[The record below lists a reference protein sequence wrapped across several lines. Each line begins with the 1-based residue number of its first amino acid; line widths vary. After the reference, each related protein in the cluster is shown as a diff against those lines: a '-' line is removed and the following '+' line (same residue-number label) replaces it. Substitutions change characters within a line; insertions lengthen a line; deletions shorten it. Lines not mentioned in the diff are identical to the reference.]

1 MSVFEMPDFDGHEE
15 VAFFADKATGYR
27 GLITIHDSTLGP
39 ACGGTR
45 MWAYADSNAALTDAL
60 RLSRGMSYKNAM
72 AELPLGG
79 GKSVIIGDA
88 RTMKTPAIMRAHG
101 RAVDSLG
108 GRYVTAMD
116 VGMTEADMETIATVT
131 RHVSGYSQPGK
142 TGGDPSPMTAWGVF
156 CGIKAAV
163 AFANGSDG
171 LKGLRV
177 AVQGVGNVG
186 YDVARYLKEAG
197 ASLVV
202 ADVNE
207 KNVARAVETLGAAA
221 VSPDAIHAESA
232 DVFAPCALGAVL
244 NDATIPQLKAKIVAG
259 GANNQLARPEVH
271 GAEVTARGIL
281 YAPDYVIN
289 GGGIIR
295 VCGQIYDWSDSDIR
309 DKTTRI
315 GATLTEVFDAARRE
329 GRPTHEVADRIARA
343 RIDAA
348 KQRKAA

>member
-1 MSVFEMPDFDGHEE
+1 MSVFEMPDYDGHEE

-27 GLITIHDSTLGP
+27 GLIAIHDSTLGP

-45 MWAYADSNAALTDAL
+45 MWAYPDSAAALTDAL

-88 RTMKTPAIMRAHG
+88 RTAKTSELMRAHG
-101 RAVDSLG
+101 RAVDRLN
-108 GRYVTAMD
+108 GRYITAMD

-131 RHVSGYSQPGK
+131 KHVSGYSQPGK

-163 AFANGSDG
+163 AFVHGSDDM
-171 LKGLRV
+171 KGMRV
-177 AVQGVGNVG
+177 AIQGVGNVG
-186 YDVARYLKEAG
+186 YDTARHLKEAG
-197 ASLVV
+197 AELIV

-207 KNVARAVETLGAAA
+207 KNIARAVETLGATVAA
-221 VSPDAIHAESA
+221 PDTIHAQTA
-232 DVFAPCALGAVL
+232 DVFAPCALGAIL
-244 NDATIPQLKAKIVAG
+244 NDATIPAIKAKIVAG
-259 GANNQLARPEVH
+259 AANNQLARPEIH
-271 GAEVTARGIL
+271 GAAVTARGIL

-295 VCGQIYDWSDSDIR
+295 VCGQIYDWSDADIR
-309 DKTTRI
+309 VKTTRI
-315 GATLTEVFDAARRE
+315 GATLGEVFAQAKRE
-329 GRPTHEVADRIARA
+329 GRPTHEVADTIARA
-343 RIDAA
+343 RIETA
-348 KQRKAA
+348 KRAKAA

>member
-15 VAFFADKATGYR
+15 VAFFADPATGYR
-27 GLITIHDSTLGP
+27 GLVAIHDSTLGP

-45 MWAYADSNAALTDAL
+45 MWAYADSAAALTDAL

-88 RTMKTPAIMRAHG
+88 RTGKTAAVLRAHG

-116 VGMTEADMETIATVT
+116 VGMTEADMETIASVT
-131 RHVSGYSQPGK
+131 PHVAGYAQAGK
-142 TGGDPSPMTAWGVF
+142 SGGDPSPMTAWGVF

-163 AFANGSDG
+163 AFVNGGDDM
-171 LKGLRV
+171 KGLTV
-177 AVQGVGNVG
+177 AIQGIGNVG
-186 YDVARYLKEAG
+186 YDTARHLKEAG
-197 ASLVV
+197 AKLIV

-207 KNVARAVETLGAAA
+207 KNVARAVETLGARA
-221 VSPDAIHAESA
+221 VSPETIHAEDA
-232 DVFAPCALGAVL
+232 DVFAPCALGAIL
-244 NDATIPQLKAKIVAG
+244 NAATIPEIKAKIVAG
-259 GANNQLARPEVH
+259 GANNQLARPDVD
-271 GAEVTARGIL
+271 GPAVAARGIL

-295 VCGQIYDWSDSDIR
+295 VCGQIYDWSDADIR
-309 DKTTRI
+309 ARTTRI
-315 GATLTEVFDAARRE
+315 GATLTEVFQTAKRE
-329 GRPTHEVADRIARA
+329 GRPTDQVADRIARA
-343 RIDAA
+343 RIAAA
-348 KQRKAA
+348 KVRKAA

>member
-15 VAFFADKATGYR
+15 VAFFADPATGYR
-27 GLITIHDSTLGP
+27 GLIAIHDSTLGP

-45 MWAYADSNAALTDAL
+45 MWAYADSTAALTDAL

-88 RTMKTPAIMRAHG
+88 RTAKSPSIMRAHG

-108 GRYVTAMD
+108 GRYITAMD

-131 RHVSGYSQPGK
+131 SHVSGYAQAGK
-142 TGGDPSPMTAWGVF
+142 SGGDPSPMTAWGVF
-156 CGIKAAV
+156 CGIRAAV
-163 AFANGSDG
+163 AFRHGSDD

-177 AVQGVGNVG
+177 AIQGVGNVG
-186 YDVARYLKEAG
+186 YDTARHLKEAG
-197 ASLVV
+197 AELVV

-207 KNVARAVETLGAAA
+207 RNVARAVETLGAAVA
-221 VSPDAIHAESA
+221 APDRIHTEQA
-232 DVFAPCALGAVL
+232 DVFAPCALGAIL
-244 NDATIPQLKAKIVAG
+244 NDVTIPALKAKIVAG
-259 GANNQLARPEVH
+259 GANNQLARPEIH
-271 GAEVTARGIL
+271 GAAVAERDIL

-295 VCGQIYDWSDSDIR
+295 VCGQIYDWSDADIR
-309 DKTTRI
+309 AKTTRI
-315 GATLTEVFDAARRE
+315 GVTLTEVFAAARQG

-343 RIDAA
+343 RIEKA
-348 KQRKAA
+348 KQQRAA

>member
-1 MSVFEMPDFDGHEE
+1 MSVFEMPDYDGHEE
-15 VAFFADKATGYR
+15 VAFFADKTTGYR
-27 GLITIHDSTLGP
+27 GLIAIHDSTLGP

-45 MWAYADSNAALTDAL
+45 MWAYADSTAALTDAL

-88 RTMKTPAIMRAHG
+88 RTAKTPALMRAHG

-116 VGMTEADMETIATVT
+116 VGMTEADMETLASVT
-131 RHVSGYSQPGK
+131 KHVAGYAQPGK

-163 AFANGSDG
+163 AFVNGSDD
-171 LKGLRV
+171 LKDLRV
-177 AVQGVGNVG
+177 AIQGVGNVG

-197 ASLVV
+197 AELVV

-207 KNVARAVETLGAAA
+207 KNVARAVETLGALA
-221 VSPDAIHAESA
+221 VVPELIHAESA
-232 DVFAPCALGAVL
+232 DVFAPCALGAIL
-244 NDATIPQLKAKIVAG
+244 NDTTIPQIKAKIVAG
-259 GANNQLARPEVH
+259 GANNQLARPQSH
-271 GAEVTARGIL
+271 GAAVMGRGIL

-295 VCGQIYDWSDSDIR
+295 VCGQIYDWTDEDIR
-309 DKTTRI
+309 ARTTRI
-315 GATLTEVFDAARRE
+315 GATLTEVFTAAKRDS
-329 GRPTHEVADRIARA
+329 RPTHEVADEIARA
-343 RIDAA
+343 RIAA
-348 KQRKAA
+348 KAVKAA

>member
-1 MSVFEMPDFDGHEE
+1 MSVFEMPDYDGHEE

-27 GLITIHDSTLGP
+27 GLIAIHDSTLGP

-45 MWAYADSNAALTDAL
+45 MWAYPDSAAALTDAL

-88 RTMKTPAIMRAHG
+88 RTAKTPALMRAHG
-101 RAVDSLG
+101 RAVDSLN
-108 GRYVTAMD
+108 GRYITAMD

-131 RHVSGYSQPGK
+131 KHVSGYSQPGK

-163 AFANGSDG
+163 AFVHGSDDM
-171 LKGLRV
+171 KGMRV
-177 AVQGVGNVG
+177 AIQGVGNVG
-186 YDVARYLKEAG
+186 YDTARHLKEAG
-197 ASLVV
+197 AELIV

-207 KNVARAVETLGAAA
+207 KNIARAVETLGATVAA
-221 VSPDAIHAESA
+221 PDTIHAETA
-232 DVFAPCALGAVL
+232 DVFAPCALGAIL
-244 NDATIPQLKAKIVAG
+244 NDATIPEIKAKIVAG
-259 GANNQLARPEVH
+259 AANNQLARPEIH
-271 GAEVTARGIL
+271 GAAVTARGIL

-295 VCGQIYDWSDSDIR
+295 VCGQIYDWSDADIR
-309 DKTTRI
+309 VKTTRI
-315 GATLTEVFDAARRE
+315 GATLGEVFAQAKRE
-329 GRPTHEVADRIARA
+329 GRPTHEVADTIARA
-343 RIDAA
+343 RIETA
-348 KQRKAA
+348 KRAKAA

>member
-1 MSVFEMPDFDGHEE
+1 MSVFEMADYDGHEE
-15 VAFFADKATGYR
+15 VHFLADKATGYR
-27 GLITIHDSTLGP
+27 GLIAIHDSTLGP

-45 MWAYADSNAALTDAL
+45 MWAYADSTAALTDAL

-79 GKSVIIGDA
+79 GKAVIIGDA
-88 RTMKTPAIMRAHG
+88 RSQKTKALMQAHG
-101 RAVDSLG
+101 RAVDSLD

-116 VGMTEADMETIATVT
+116 VGMTEDDMETIASVT
-131 RHVSGYSQPGK
+131 RHVSGYEQPGK

-156 CGIKAAV
+156 CGIRAAV
-163 AFANGSDG
+163 AFVNGSDD

-177 AVQGVGNVG
+177 AIQGVGNVG
-186 YDVARYLKEAG
+186 YDTARHLKAAG
-197 ASLVV
+197 ATLII

-207 KNVARAVETLGAAA
+207 ANLKRAEALGATVVA
-221 VSPDAIHAESA
+221 PETIHAADA

-244 NDATIPQLKAKIVAG
+244 NDTTIPQIKAKIVAG

-271 GAEVTARGIL
+271 GAAVRARGIL

-295 VCGQIYDWSDSDIR
+295 VCGQIYDWSDDAIR
-309 DKTTRI
+309 AKTERI
-315 GATLTEVFDAARRE
+315 GATLGEVFAAAKAE
-329 GRPTHEVADRIARA
+329 GKPTHEIADGIARA
-343 RIDAA
+343 RIAA
-348 KQRKAA
+348 KRKAA

>member
-1 MSVFEMPDFDGHEE
+1 MSVFEMPDYDGHEE

-27 GLITIHDSTLGP
+27 GLIAIHDSTLGP

-45 MWAYADSNAALTDAL
+45 MWAYADSTAALTDAL

-88 RTMKTPAIMRAHG
+88 RTAKTPAVMRAHG

-116 VGMTEADMETIATVT
+116 VGMTEADMETLASVT
-131 RHVSGYSQPGK
+131 KHVAGYAQPGK
-142 TGGDPSPMTAWGVF
+142 SGGDPSPMTAWGVF

-163 AFANGSDG
+163 AFVNGSDD

-177 AVQGVGNVG
+177 AIQGVGNVG

-197 ASLVV
+197 AELVV

-207 KNVARAVETLGAAA
+207 KNVKRAVETLGALA
-221 VSPDAIHAESA
+221 VVPELIHAESA
-232 DVFAPCALGAVL
+232 DVFAPCALGAIL
-244 NDATIPQLKAKIVAG
+244 NDATIPQIKAKIVAG
-259 GANNQLARPEVH
+259 GANNQLARPEIH
-271 GAEVTARGIL
+271 GAQVAARSIL

-295 VCGQIYDWSDSDIR
+295 VCGQIYDLSDADIR
-309 DKTTRI
+309 ARTTRI
-315 GATLTEVFDAARRE
+315 GATLTEVFTAAKRE
-329 GRPTHEVADRIARA
+329 NRPTHEVADQIARA
-343 RIDAA
+343 RIEAA
-348 KQRKAA
+348 KVSKAA